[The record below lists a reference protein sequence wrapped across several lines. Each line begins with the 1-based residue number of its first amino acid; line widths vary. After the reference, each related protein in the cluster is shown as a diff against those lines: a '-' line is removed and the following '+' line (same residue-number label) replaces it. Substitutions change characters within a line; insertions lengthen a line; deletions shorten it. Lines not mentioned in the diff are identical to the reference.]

1 VIIDHLDG
9 FSTLYAQ
16 NSSVLVKTGESV
28 NQGQAIAKAGSSG
41 RADRTCLHFEIRK
54 GDKPQNPF
62 YYLPR

>member
-16 NSSVLVKTGESV
+16 NSVVLVKTGEYV
-28 NQGQAIAKAGSSG
+28 KQGQAIAKTGSSG
-41 RADRTCLHFEIRK
+41 RAQRPCLHFQIRK
-54 GDKPQNPF
+54 GEKPQNPF